1 MHISYL
7 IIETWRRSHT
17 LILPFNSRINHRF
30 ILSKESWDYPR
41 HWRFFFRNIKRVF
54 DLTKKIHN
62 NNNNNKNSRGENF
75 RNDLVTV
82 TFVPLFGVSNCH
94 QQTRIKRQLNTFVSQ
109 GGSIFSSPD
118 GMRDSKIKINRPP
131 RNFEHGICIGRRVP
145 RRIIQI
151 SFFLLFFFFSTRAL
165 FSNFTGAPF
174 IISN

>member
-1 MHISYL
+1 M
-7 IIETWRRSHT
+7 T
-17 LILPFNSRINHRF
+17 LEI
-30 ILSKESWDYPR
+30 
-41 HWRFFFRNIKRVF
+41 FFRNIKRVF
-54 DLTKKIHN
+54 DLTKKIR

-151 SFFLLFFFFSTRAL
+151 SFFLLFFFFFNARSLLQFHGGTVY
-165 FSNFTGAPF
+165 NFEL
-174 IISN
+174 N

>member
-1 MHISYL
+1 M
-7 IIETWRRSHT
+7 T
-17 LILPFNSRINHRF
+17 LEI
-30 ILSKESWDYPR
+30 
-41 HWRFFFRNIKRVF
+41 FFRNIKRVF
-54 DLTKKIHN
+54 DLTKKIR

-94 QQTRIKRQLNTFVSQ
+94 QQTRIKRQLNVFVSQ

-151 SFFLLFFFFSTRAL
+151 FFFFSTRAL

>member
-1 MHISYL
+1 M
-7 IIETWRRSHT
+7 T
-17 LILPFNSRINHRF
+17 LEI
-30 ILSKESWDYPR
+30 
-41 HWRFFFRNIKRVF
+41 FFRNIKRVF

-94 QQTRIKRQLNTFVSQ
+94 QQTRIKRQLNVFVSQ